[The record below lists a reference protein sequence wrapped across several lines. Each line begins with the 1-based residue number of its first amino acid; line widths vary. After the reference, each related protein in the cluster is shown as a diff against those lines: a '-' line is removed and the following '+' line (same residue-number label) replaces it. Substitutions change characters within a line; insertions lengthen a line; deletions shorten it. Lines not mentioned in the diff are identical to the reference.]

1 MTDQCFE
8 NLIETYY
15 SWMET
20 PPYQGEHNHRN
31 RPKVREPAKL
41 YGSVN
46 ENDDAAGLIQVTV
59 ESSLKKSQ
67 NGSINDD

>member
-20 PPYQGEHNHRN
+20 PPYQGDHKGRN
-31 RPKVREPAKL
+31 RPKVSDRPKL

-46 ENDDAAGLIQVTV
+46 ENEDAAGLIQITV
-59 ESSLKKSQ
+59 DSSLKKSQ
-67 NGSINDD
+67 VGSINDE

>member
-20 PPYQGEHNHRN
+20 PPYQGDGNHKN
-31 RPKVREPAKL
+31 RPKVREREKL
-41 YGSVN
+41 IGSVN
-46 ENDDAAGLIQVTV
+46 ENDDAAGLIHVTV
-59 ESSLKKSQ
+59 DSSLKKSQ
-67 NGSINDD
+67 TGSINDD